1 MLLKRIFPVALTI
14 AIGWLV
20 LISFLPLDRSNPLVA
35 SLVNVR
41 TLLIEWALILAAF
54 ALLLG
59 YINLIAVHIRRVRQG
74 ESIFYSI
81 ALIVSSWFALGLWGG
96 SVLRALQAGLPLQ
109 NAIRGTDSLDGVFNL
124 IIAPAQSALGALL
137 AILVAVAGFRA
148 LRTRRSVGMLLF
160 VLTAIIVAL
169 TQPAVPPIG
178 AILRPIR
185 ELLIDPVT
193 TGGLRGLLLG
203 VALGSIVVGLRLL
216 VGADKPQSD

>member
-41 TLLIEWALILAAF
+41 AMLIEWALILAAF

-59 YINLIAVHIRRVRQG
+59 YINLIAVHIRRVQQG

-96 SVLRALQAGLPLQ
+96 SVLRALQAGLPLE
-109 NAIRGTDSLDGVFNL
+109 NAIRGMDSLDGVFNL

-148 LRTRRSVGMLLF
+148 LRTRRSAGMLLF

-178 AILRPIR
+178 AVLRPIR

>member
-35 SLVNVR
+35 SLVTVR
-41 TLLIEWALILAAF
+41 AILIEWALILAAF

-59 YINLIAVHIRRVRQG
+59 YINLIAVHIRRVQQG

-96 SVLRALQAGLPLQ
+96 SVLRALQAGLPLE
-109 NAIRGTDSLDGVFNL
+109 NAIRGMDSLDGVFNL

-178 AILRPIR
+178 TVLRPIR

-203 VALGSIVVGLRLL
+203 VALGSVVVGVRLL

>member
-59 YINLIAVHIRRVRQG
+59 YLNLIAIHIRRVRQG
-74 ESIFYSI
+74 ESILYSI
-81 ALIVSSWFALGLWGG
+81 VLIVSSWFVLGLWGG

-148 LRTRRSVGMLLF
+148 LRTRRSGGMWLF

-178 AILRPIR
+178 AVLRPIR
-185 ELLIDPVT
+185 ELFIDPVT